1 MLYPSID
8 ELVRKVDS
16 KYTLVVAASKR
27 ARSLREGQ
35 VSKLHAPR
43 SHKVVGVALEEIF
56 KDYITVEAISEEE
69 LAAEQNE
76 EQA

>member
-27 ARSLREGQ
+27 ARGLRDGKPSQ
-35 VSKLHAPR
+35 LPSPK
-43 SHKVVGVALEEIF
+43 SHKVVGVALEEIY
-56 KDYITVEAISEEE
+56 KDLVSVET
-69 LAAEQNE
+69 LTQD
-76 EQA
+76 

>member
-27 ARSLREGQ
+27 ARGLREGRLSQ
-35 VSKLHAPR
+35 LPNPKA
-43 SHKVVGVALEEIF
+43 HKVVGVALEEIY
-56 KDYITVEAISEEE
+56 KDYVSVEAIKTE
-69 LAAEQNE
+69 
-76 EQA
+76 

>member
-27 ARSLREGQ
+27 ARHLREGKE
-35 VSKLHAPR
+35 SALHAPK
-43 SHKVVGVALEEIF
+43 SHKFVGVALEEIYDDF
-56 KDYITVEAISEEE
+56 VTVEHLKS
-69 LAAEQNE
+69 
-76 EQA
+76 

>member
-27 ARSLREGQ
+27 ARGLRDGKPSQ
-35 VSKLHAPR
+35 LTSPK
-43 SHKVVGVALEEIF
+43 SHKVVGFALEEIYNDF
-56 KDYITVEAISEEE
+56 ITVEA
-69 LAAEQNE
+69 LKTEQGN
-76 EQA
+76 

>member
-27 ARSLREGQ
+27 ARSLREGKI
-35 VSKLHAPR
+35 SSLDAPK
-43 SHKVVGVALEEIF
+43 SHKVVGVALEEIY
-56 KDYITVEAISEEE
+56 KDLITVEAIRNEEE
-69 LAAEQNE
+69 PE
-76 EQA
+76 EE